1 MSKSFFASLFDMNK
15 ILKILIISDI
25 LMFSGLGFVGPIL
38 AIFIH
43 DNLKGGSI
51 AAAGIASAIFL
62 ISHAILQI
70 LFAYI
75 FNPKD
80 RLWMLRL
87 GTFLMFLV
95 PIGYIFS
102 THIWHIFAAQFV
114 YGVGAAFGY
123 PSWSSFFTSNL
134 EKGRRGLQYAVYNSS
149 VSIGSAMTA
158 AVGATL
164 AQFFGFKIVFGIV
177 AVFLFAGFLMLFK
190 LERKEVMKKI

>member
-1 MSKSFFASLFDMNK
+1 MGKSFFASLVDMNK

-25 LMFSGLGFVGPIL
+25 LLFSGFGFIGPIL

-43 DNLKGGSI
+43 DSLKGGSI

-62 ISHAILQI
+62 ITHALLQI
-70 LFAYI
+70 LFAYV

-87 GTFLMFLV
+87 GTFLMVLV

-102 THIWHIFAAQFV
+102 TSIYHIFLAQFV
-114 YGVGAAFGY
+114 YGIGAAFGY

-149 VSIGSAMTA
+149 VSIGSAITA
-158 AVGATL
+158 AVGASL
-164 AQFFGFKIVFGIV
+164 AEFFGFKIVFGIV
-177 AVFLFAGFLMLFK
+177 AFFLFIGFLVLFK
-190 LERKEVMKKI
+190 LDKKQVMKKI